1 MNRQEREMALTTAP
15 TARATMLIRKPVEEV
30 FNAFVDPD
38 VTTRFW
44 FSRSTGRLAAGKTV
58 TWYWD
63 FYGVSGDVLVTA
75 LETDR
80 RIAYEWPTPVEMTFT
95 PRGEGLTFVSVAA
108 SGFAGTDDEKVSQA
122 LDSTEG
128 FNLVV
133 SACKVFLEHGID
145 PRIIPDKHPDGWVSG
160 T

>member
-1 MNRQEREMALTTAP
+1 MTLMTSP
-15 TARATMLIRKPVEEV
+15 TARATMLIRRPVAEV

-38 VTTRFW
+38 VTTKFW
-44 FSRSTGRLAAGKTV
+44 FSRSTGRLVAGKAV
-58 TWYWD
+58 TWSWD
-63 FYGVSGDVLVTA
+63 LYGASGDVLVKA
-75 LETDR
+75 LETNK

-95 PRGEGLTFVSVAA
+95 SRANELTFVSVIA
-108 SGFAGTDDEKVSQA
+108 SGFTGTDDEKVSQA

-128 FNLVV
+128 FNLVL

-145 PRIIPDKHPDGWVSG
+145 PRIISDKSPDGWVSG

>member
-1 MNRQEREMALTTAP
+1 MTLMTSP
-15 TARATMLIRKPVEEV
+15 TARATMLIRRPVAEV

-38 VTTRFW
+38 VTTKFW
-44 FSRSTGRLAAGKTV
+44 FSRPTGRLVAGKAV
-58 TWYWD
+58 TWHWD
-63 FYGVSGDVLVTA
+63 FYGASGDVLVKA
-75 LETDR
+75 LETNK

-95 PRGEGLTFVSVAA
+95 PRANELTFVSVIA
-108 SGFAGTDDEKVSQA
+108 SGFTGTDDEKVSQA

-128 FNLVV
+128 FNLVL

-145 PRIIPDKHPDGWVSG
+145 PRIIPDKNPDGWVNG